1 LPVRAFSKQL
11 AERREEGERNPNDG
25 GNANAGEALQPR
37 NDQLPFKAIQN
48 VGASARRTA
57 PLAIALRPA
66 NTRLMELILREQRRK
81 LTRKIKEAS
90 HPKASGDKANDIEH
104 LSDRVLRE

>member
-1 LPVRAFSKQL
+1 MPL
-11 AERREEGERNPNDG
+11 
-25 GNANAGEALQPR
+25 
-37 NDQLPFKAIQN
+37 KAIEN
-48 VGASARRTA
+48 VGTSARRAA
-57 PLAIALRPA
+57 PLAIALRSA

-81 LTRKIKEAS
+81 LTREIKEAS